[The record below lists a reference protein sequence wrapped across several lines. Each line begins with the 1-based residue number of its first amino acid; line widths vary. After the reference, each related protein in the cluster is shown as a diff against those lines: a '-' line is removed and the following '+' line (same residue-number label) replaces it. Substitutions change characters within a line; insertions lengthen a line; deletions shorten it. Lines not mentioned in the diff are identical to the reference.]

1 MKELFGCALTNVVF
15 LALGLVLLYWTI
27 CRELPDV
34 LRLDNTLVKLNVQMD
49 EARLAADTCHAALL
63 QWERSVAQEL
73 CMPVGID
80 AALLVINA
88 WLLLHYHRR
97 WARYL
102 IVLMAVMFAV
112 DMPAKLYDATFPAP
126 EIHKVDPTFAM
137 VDEELLIALDGKN
150 LKPGGSVA
158 WVAYWGCATTSNVDA
173 CEKQFVSTF
182 EAGNVPVT
190 FTSLDHFIPCYRDP
204 PNPLKAQEYQCFE
217 DVRIRVKDKQSIP
230 GWSRSGPQA
239 ARAARSEALL
249 GDEWQEGLEVP
260 GFKHEDMTKPTH
272 SRHIASSA
280 VSIDAVDIDRSVST
294 LSPDSLSTEHY
305 ERSEFIKEAVE
316 LSADDVRENLSQE
329 AQAESSL
336 PSVLEAEIAAE
347 TVKEVE
353 VTSKAEVRVL
363 HADIAPDDAA
373 PDEVDV
379 SPNEPEEV
387 CASSDSQE
395 DVRASETEKQAN
407 TIQPRNAQE
416 SEAHVI
422 DENEMAFGAAELT
435 PATVDYRDIKP
446 SPMSVVVEE
455 EDLSTTTVIIDEER
469 GQISLGSQEVQDL
482 EIEVVDRV
490 AGASKYEAHVDE
502 VRMSEASVQMQET
515 ETQLFSEEATAFDDT
530 ATPAEETPSKQR
542 KRSKHKGQR
551 IKKSSG
557 STAAA
562 V

>member
-1 MKELFGCALTNVVF
+1 
-15 LALGLVLLYWTI
+15 
-27 CRELPDV
+27 
-34 LRLDNTLVKLNVQMD
+34 
-49 EARLAADTCHAALL
+49 
-63 QWERSVAQEL
+63 
-73 CMPVGID
+73 
-80 AALLVINA
+80 
-88 WLLLHYHRR
+88 
-97 WARYL
+97 
-102 IVLMAVMFAV
+102 
-112 DMPAKLYDATFPAP
+112 
-126 EIHKVDPTFAM
+126 
-137 VDEELLIALDGKN
+137 
-150 LKPGGSVA
+150 
-158 WVAYWGCATTSNVDA
+158 
-173 CEKQFVSTF
+173 
-182 EAGNVPVT
+182 
-190 FTSLDHFIPCYRDP
+190 
-204 PNPLKAQEYQCFE
+204 
-217 DVRIRVKDKQSIP
+217 
-230 GWSRSGPQA
+230 
-239 ARAARSEALL
+239 
-249 GDEWQEGLEVP
+249 
-260 GFKHEDMTKPTH
+260 
-272 SRHIASSA
+272 
-280 VSIDAVDIDRSVST
+280 
-294 LSPDSLSTEHY
+294 
-305 ERSEFIKEAVE
+305 
-316 LSADDVRENLSQE
+316 
-329 AQAESSL
+329 
-336 PSVLEAEIAAE
+336 
-347 TVKEVE
+347 
-353 VTSKAEVRVL
+353 VL